1 MFYNYV
7 VCAWRCQLACHR
19 GVVFIATAAAAAA
32 AAAAADADA
41 DWQVG
46 GFMSTRKRAAVFN
59 KGT

>member
-1 MFYNYV
+1 MFYV
-7 VCAWRCQLACHR
+7 VCAWCQLACHR
-19 GVVFIATAAAAAA
+19 GVVFVATAAA